1 MDHVKITFDP
11 DVLDYIVSLAIDFKL
26 GARGLRSIC
35 ESIMIDVMFENPTA
49 KQPNIRITKIMAMIF
64 VMRIFGCLAVGF
76 SNITSIIMDSQ
87 IDRNPLAPSL
97 KSMASET
104 M

>member
-35 ESIMIDVMFENPTA
+35 ESIMIDVMYENPSD
-49 KQPNIRITKIMAMIF
+49 KLPNIRITKS
-64 VMRIFGCLAVGF
+64 LAEQKI
-76 SNITSIIMDSQ
+76 SKLTAN
-87 IDRNPLAPSL
+87 RL
-97 KSMASET
+97 KAG
-104 M
+104 